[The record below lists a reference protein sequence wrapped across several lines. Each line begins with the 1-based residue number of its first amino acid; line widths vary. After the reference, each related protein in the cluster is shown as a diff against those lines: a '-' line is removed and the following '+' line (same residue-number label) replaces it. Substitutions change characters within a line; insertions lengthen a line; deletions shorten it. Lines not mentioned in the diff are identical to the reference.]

1 MLVELEQPR
10 AKLKALRVR
19 IDEVGEALGLESL
32 REEAAELQETM
43 AEPDFWND
51 LARSTRINQRF
62 KHVSGRLEHH
72 KSLCDRADD
81 IEAMMDLVDEE
92 GDPSM
97 VAEVV
102 EDLGKLEADIEALSL
117 ETLLRGDYD
126 ANNAILSLHAGAG
139 GTEAQDWTQMLYR
152 MYMHYCEHHGFTVK
166 QIDLLL
172 GDEAGIKSV
181 TWEVDG
187 DNAYGF
193 LRSEKGVHRLVR
205 ISPFDAN
212 ARRHTSFTSLDV
224 SPIIEDDE
232 FTINW
237 DDVRIDTYRATGAGG
252 QHINRTDSAVRMT
265 HIPTGI
271 VVQCQNERSQIQNRE
286 VCIRMLKSKLLELRE
301 REKEEKMAEIK
312 GEMKKIEWGSQ
323 IRSYVFQPYTMV
335 KDHRTGYEEGDVNAV
350 MDGEI
355 DGFVRAY
362 LQMQ

>member
-1 MLVELEQPR
+1 MVELDQPR
-10 AKLKALRVR
+10 AKLKTLREHTA
-19 IDEVGEALGLESL
+19 EVGVALGLDSL

-51 LARSTRINQRF
+51 LARSTRINQRY
-62 KHVSGRLEHH
+62 KHVSGRLEHY

-81 IEAMMDLVDEE
+81 IEAMMELLDEE
-92 GDPSM
+92 GDASM
-97 VAEVV
+97 IGEVV
-102 EDLGKLEADIEALSL
+102 GDLEKLEADIEELSL

-126 ANNAILSLHAGAG
+126 ANSAILSLHAGAG
-139 GTEAQDWTQMLYR
+139 GTEAQDWTQMLHR

-212 ARRHTSFTSLDV
+212 ARRHTSFASLDV

-232 FTINW
+232 FAINW
-237 DDVRIDTYRATGAGG
+237 DEVRIDTYRASGAGG

>member
-1 MLVELEQPR
+1 MVELDQPR
-10 AKLKALRVR
+10 AKLKTLREHTA
-19 IDEVGEALGLESL
+19 EVGVALGLDSL

-51 LARSTRINQRF
+51 LARSTKINQRY
-62 KHVSGRLEHH
+62 KHVSGRLEHY

-81 IEAMMDLVDEE
+81 IEAMMELLDEE
-92 GDPSM
+92 NDASM
-97 VAEVV
+97 IGEVV
-102 EDLGKLEADIEALSL
+102 NDLEKLEADIEELSL

-126 ANNAILSLHAGAG
+126 ANSAILSLHAGAG
-139 GTEAQDWTQMLYR
+139 GTEAQDWTQMLHR

-212 ARRHTSFTSLDV
+212 ARRHTSFASLDV

-232 FTINW
+232 FAINW
-237 DDVRIDTYRATGAGG
+237 DEGRIDTYRASGAGG